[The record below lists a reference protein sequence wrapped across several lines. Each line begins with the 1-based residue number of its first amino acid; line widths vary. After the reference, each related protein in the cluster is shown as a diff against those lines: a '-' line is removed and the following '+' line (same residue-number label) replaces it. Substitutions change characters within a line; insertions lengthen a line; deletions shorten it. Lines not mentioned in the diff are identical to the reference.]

1 MIANIK
7 RYAMRDIKLITMI
20 GKTFQRPSDPTSP
33 GPRTMQTWLVVRH
46 LDKDVYE
53 CRLIDH
59 NRDIML
65 TGNPQIRTFREA
77 EINKHLNN
85 Q

>member
-1 MIANIK
+1 MIANLK
-7 RYAMRDIKLITMI
+7 RYAMRNIKLISMV

>member
-7 RYAMRDIKLITMI
+7 RYAMRDIKLISMI

-33 GPRTMQTWLVVRH
+33 GPRKMQTWMVVRH
-46 LDKDVYE
+46 LDRDVYE
-53 CRLIDH
+53 CKLIDH
-59 NRDIML
+59 VQDLML
-65 TGNPQIRTFREA
+65 SSNPQIRTFREA
-77 EINKHLNN
+77 EINKHLNK

>member
-7 RYAMRDIKLITMI
+7 RYAMRNIKLISMV

>member
-7 RYAMRDIKLITMI
+7 RYAMRNIKLKTMV

-33 GPRTMQTWLVVRH
+33 GPKTMQTWLVVRH

-53 CRLIDH
+53 CKLVDH
-59 NRDIML
+59 LQNIML
-65 TGNPQIRTFREA
+65 TSNPQIRTFREA

>member
-7 RYAMRDIKLITMI
+7 RYAMRDIKLISMV

>member
-7 RYAMRDIKLITMI
+7 RYAMRDIKLISMI

-33 GPRTMQTWLVVRH
+33 GPKKMQTWMVVRH
-46 LDKDVYE
+46 LDRDVYE
-53 CRLIDH
+53 CKLIDH
-59 NRDIML
+59 VQDLML
-65 TGNPQIRTFREA
+65 SSNPQIRTFREA
-77 EINKHLNN
+77 EINKHLNK

>member
-1 MIANIK
+1 MV
-7 RYAMRDIKLITMI
+7 
-20 GKTFQRPSDPTSP
+20 GKTFQRPSDPTAP

>member
-7 RYAMRDIKLITMI
+7 RYAMRDIKLIGMI

-33 GPRTMQTWLVVRH
+33 GPRKMQTWMVVRH
-46 LDKDVYE
+46 LDRDVYE
-53 CRLIDH
+53 CKLIDH
-59 NRDIML
+59 VQDLML
-65 TGNPQIRTFREA
+65 SSNPQIRTFREA
-77 EINKHLNN
+77 EINKHLNK

>member
-1 MIANIK
+1 MV
-7 RYAMRDIKLITMI
+7 

-33 GPRTMQTWLVVRH
+33 GPKTMQTWLVVRH